1 MPETDSISIRFGW
14 SNMKF
19 DQITE
24 MLKDAFWCRGINKE
38 EVENGSRNSALLVGA
53 FNSECEQVGFAR
65 AISDKTRFAYIL
77 DVIVREDYRRKGI
90 GQNLIKNMIENEEMS
105 NVYQWVLVT
114 KDAHEVYKKVGFS
127 VTKRPNDWM
136 EIRKERPE
144 R

>member
-1 MPETDSISIRFGW
+1 MPDNDSISIRFGW

-24 MLKDAFWCRGINKE
+24 MLENAFWCKGIKKE
-38 EVENGSRNSALLVGA
+38 EVEKGSMNSALLVGA
-53 FNSECEQVGFAR
+53 FNSESEQVGFAR

-90 GQNLIKNMIENEEMS
+90 GQNMIKSMIENKEMS
-105 NVYQWVLVT
+105 NVYQWVLIT

-127 VTKRPNDWM
+127 VAKRPNDWM
-136 EIRKERPE
+136 EIRKTRPE